1 MPNWLYEYSTS
12 TMVAIVIGF
21 FLLLTWAGA
30 IFVRPLARSI
40 IRRQPGSSDIV
51 AYLLGAHGVYFGILL
66 GLLSVAAYGNFSAT
80 ESLVTEESAKLAAVY
95 RDSASYPEPFRTQ
108 LTDIL
113 REYTEYTINEAWP
126 LQRQGKVPAKGQTIL
141 DRFQGAMIKYEPKSR
156 AQEILHAELFGQYNQ
171 LLEAQRKRVLAV
183 TSEIPDILWFVVYIG
198 AIINVL
204 WIWLLDMRMV
214 PQFFLGGITSFYLAT
229 LIALLGAMDKPFR
242 GKVSVSSDPYKF
254 IYESMM
260 TKQLGG
266 AVVPTGAASK
276 TEEKKPGDASS
287 TAAGKAPATS
297 TEAELKKMAEELKKA
312 DAEAKRAVEIANPDA
327 ALKKVD
333 EMPKTETVVP
343 VKPPPSKPAVP
354 KSPAPLGST
363 EAELKKAAGEL
374 KKADAEAKKAV
385 EAANPDGAPKKP

>member
-1 MPNWLYEYSTS
+1 
-12 TMVAIVIGF
+12 
-21 FLLLTWAGA
+21 
-30 IFVRPLARSI
+30 
-40 IRRQPGSSDIV
+40 
-51 AYLLGAHGVYFGILL
+51 
-66 GLLSVAAYGNFSAT
+66 
-80 ESLVTEESAKLAAVY
+80 
-95 RDSASYPEPFRTQ
+95 
-108 LTDIL
+108 
-113 REYTEYTINEAWP
+113 
-126 LQRQGKVPAKGQTIL
+126 
-141 DRFQGAMIKYEPKSR
+141 
-156 AQEILHAELFGQYNQ
+156 
-171 LLEAQRKRVLAV
+171 
-183 TSEIPDILWFVVYIG
+183 
-198 AIINVL
+198 
-204 WIWLLDMRMV
+204 
-214 PQFFLGGITSFYLAT
+214 
-229 LIALLGAMDKPFR
+229 
-242 GKVSVSSDPYKF
+242 VSVSSDPYKF

-276 TEEKKPGDASS
+276 TEEKKPGEASS

-354 KSPAPLGST
+354 KSPAPPGST

-374 KKADAEAKKAV
+374 KQADAEAKKAA